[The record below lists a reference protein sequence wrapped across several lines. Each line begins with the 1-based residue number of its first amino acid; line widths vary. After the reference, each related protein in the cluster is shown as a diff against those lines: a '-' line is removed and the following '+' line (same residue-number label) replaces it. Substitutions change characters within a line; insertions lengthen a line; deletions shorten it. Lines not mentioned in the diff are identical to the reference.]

1 MEIKKQE
8 RNLSAAETVI
18 MKAIWDAKEDIAVP
32 ALIELLRTDYGKDYA
47 KTTVVTFL
55 LHLSDKDFITT
66 YRQGRLSYVH
76 ALKSEVAYREK
87 LARESVDFWFE
98 GNPAKL
104 VSGLCHAKKFTKK
117 EVKEIR
123 EILDGLDN

>member
-76 ALKSEVAYREK
+76 AMKSEVAYREK
-87 LARESVDFWFE
+87 LARESVDFWLK
-98 GNPAKL
+98 GIPLRWYPVCAMRRSL
-104 VSGLCHAKKFTKK
+104 PKKK
-117 EVKEIR
+117 
-123 EILDGLDN
+123 